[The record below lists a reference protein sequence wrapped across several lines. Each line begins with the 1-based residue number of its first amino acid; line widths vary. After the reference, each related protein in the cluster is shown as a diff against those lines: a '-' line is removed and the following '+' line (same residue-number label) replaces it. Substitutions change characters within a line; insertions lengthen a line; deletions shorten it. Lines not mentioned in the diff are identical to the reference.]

1 MPIRSYAVSATA
13 VAIATPFVLTSCH
26 QYIPAMFNRGLG
38 IESESVLVIPF
49 SEPQK
54 KRWYTESE
62 RGALAAEAFRTW
74 AYKFAEPEFPDPES
88 AGKALKVVRD
98 WDRPKITGKDWQKI
112 ALGLGVKYILV
123 GEIQSFSLEKPRTIG
138 ILEPQVTA
146 SYRLVNADTG
156 NLAMDQPN
164 LIVRM
169 SHRSEKEVP
178 QLELGSE
185 KEEIEKKLLVRL
197 GEKIGQELYGYYP
210 VDG

>member
-1 MPIRSYAVSATA
+1 MPLRSR
-13 VAIATPFVLTSCH
+13 VAFAALFSSIPLVLTSCH
-26 QYIPAMFNRGLG
+26 HYEPAMFNRGMG
-38 IESESVLVIPF
+38 IESEPVLIIPF

-62 RGALAAEAFRTW
+62 RGEWTAEAIRTW
-74 AYKFAEPEFPDPES
+74 AYKYAEPEFPDPES
-88 AGKALKVVRD
+88 TGAALNVVRN
-98 WDRPKITGKDWQKI
+98 WDRQKITGKDWQKI

-146 SYRLVNADTG
+146 SYRLVNAETG
-156 NLAMDQPN
+156 NLAMDRPD
-164 LIVRM
+164 LVVRIG
-169 SHRSEKEVP
+169 HRSEKEVP
-178 QLELGSE
+178 QLEIGSE

-210 VDG
+210 GDG